1 MKPANYISLAWDI
14 WITKIPIKRL
24 LPFLFA
30 GALTAGAQS
39 VVTPVPSN
47 PAPPPDLRQAQ
58 DTGNQAIP
66 QVQSAA
72 GTLQETSPYKW
83 GPVTL
88 YPHFLYRFLYGNG
101 IQATPGQQLTTAEN
115 SLSPG
120 FRLDLGSLWT
130 LDYTPT
136 WTFYSNHQ
144 LKDTLDH
151 ALNLAG
157 GTAYEDWV
165 LQFTQNYNYSND
177 PLIETGSQT
186 TAQSFLTA
194 FTASY
199 HFGRHMLLDSTISQN
214 LQFTKGFSDSR
225 DWSDLEKIHYQFS
238 KNLDAYAG
246 LGLGYVKAS
255 SSPDMTYITPSLG
268 IICRPADKISL
279 EADAGFENRRFLSS
293 SVANTT
299 TPIFSASIG
308 YQPVTTTKLTV
319 TAKREVDVSPIQD
332 QITRTTTLGADLNQR
347 LLQNFYLD
355 ASYNHESVI
364 YVSSVSNAG
373 AGRDDNLNVINVKL
387 STTLFG
393 KGTVAIF
400 YQDSHNSSNASGFSF
415 TSHQAGFEL
424 GYRY

>member
-1 MKPANYISLAWDI
+1 MRLPNCIALAGTIWNADI
-14 WITKIPIKRL
+14 RL
-24 LPFLFA
+24 KKLLLCFLA
-30 GALTAGAQS
+30 GALTAEAQS
-39 VVTPVPSN
+39 VVAPVPSN

-58 DTGNQAIP
+58 DTGNQAISP
-66 QVQSAA
+66 VEAAA

-101 IQATPGQQLTTAEN
+101 IQATPGQQLTTAMN

-120 FRLDLGSLWT
+120 FLLDLGPLWT

-151 ALNLAG
+151 ALNLEG
-157 GTAYEDWV
+157 GTAYEDWI

-177 PLIETGSQT
+177 PQIETGSQT
-186 TAQSFLTA
+186 TQQSFSTA

-199 HFGRHMLLDSTISQN
+199 HFGSHMLLDSTIGQN

-225 DWSDLEKIHYQFS
+225 EWSDLEKINYQFS
-238 KNLDAYAG
+238 KHLDTYIG
-246 LGLGYVKAS
+246 LGLGYEEAS
-255 SSPDMTYITPSLG
+255 SSPDMTYITPTLG
-268 IICRPADKISL
+268 LTCHPTDKLNL
-279 EADAGFENRRFLSS
+279 EADAGFENRRYLSS
-293 SVANTT
+293 SVSNTT
-299 TPIFSASIG
+299 TPVFSASIG
-308 YQPVTTTKLTV
+308 YQPVTTTKLTLS
-319 TAKREVDVSPIQD
+319 ANREVDVSPIQD
-332 QITRTTTLGADLNQR
+332 QTTRSTTLGADLNQR

-355 ASYNHESVI
+355 ASFDHEAVT

-373 AGRDDNLNVINVKL
+373 AERDDNLNSIILKL

-393 KGTVAIF
+393 KATVDIF
-400 YQDSHNSSNASGFSF
+400 YQDSDNASNAAGFSF
-415 TSHQAGFEL
+415 TSHQVGFEL